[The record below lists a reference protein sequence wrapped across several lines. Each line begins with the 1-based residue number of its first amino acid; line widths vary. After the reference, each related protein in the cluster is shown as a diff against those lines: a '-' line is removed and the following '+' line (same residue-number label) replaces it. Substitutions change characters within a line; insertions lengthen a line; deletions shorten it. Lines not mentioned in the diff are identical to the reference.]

1 MSCSFDEKVYE
12 VVRRIPYG
20 CVTTYGQIGAVLG
33 DKFLARAV
41 GNALHR
47 NPDGAKTP
55 CYKVLNSRGEL
66 AKAFVFGGAEEQAR
80 RLQSEGIEVRNGR
93 VDLAKY
99 GWRPEASAYELEKRL
114 GG

>member
-1 MSCSFDEKVYE
+1 MDRSFDEKVYE
-12 VVRRIPYG
+12 VVRRIPRG
-20 CVTTYGQIGAVLG
+20 RVTTYGQIGALLG
-33 DKFLARAV
+33 DRFLARAV

-66 AKAFVFGGAEEQAR
+66 AKAF
-80 RLQSEGIEVRNGR
+80 
-93 VDLAKY
+93 KY

>member
-1 MSCSFDEKVYE
+1 MDRSFDEKVYE
-12 VVRRIPYG
+12 VVRRIPRG
-20 CVTTYGQIGAVLG
+20 RVTTYGQ
-33 DKFLARAV
+33 
-41 GNALHR
+41 
-47 NPDGAKTP
+47 KTP

-66 AKAFVFGGAEEQAR
+66 AKAFVFGGEEEQSR
-80 RLQSEGIEVRNGR
+80 RLRSEGIEVRNGR

>member
-1 MSCSFDEKVYE
+1 MDRSFDEKVYE
-12 VVRRIPYG
+12 IVRRIPYG
-20 CVTTYGQIGAVLG
+20 CVTTYGQIGALLG

-55 CYKVLNSRGEL
+55 CYKVLNSRG
-66 AKAFVFGGAEEQAR
+66 
-80 RLQSEGIEVRNGR
+80 RLRSEGIEVRNGR

>member
-1 MSCSFDEKVYE
+1 MSRSFDEKVYE

-20 CVTTYGQIGAVLG
+20 RVTTYGQIGSMLG
-33 DKFLARAV
+33 DRFLARAV

-47 NPDGAKTP
+47 NPDGEKTP
-55 CYKVLNSRGEL
+55 CYKVLNSKGEL
-66 AKAFVFGGAEEQAR
+66 AKAFVFGGADEQAR
-80 RLQSEGIEVRNGR
+80 RLQKEGIEVKNGR